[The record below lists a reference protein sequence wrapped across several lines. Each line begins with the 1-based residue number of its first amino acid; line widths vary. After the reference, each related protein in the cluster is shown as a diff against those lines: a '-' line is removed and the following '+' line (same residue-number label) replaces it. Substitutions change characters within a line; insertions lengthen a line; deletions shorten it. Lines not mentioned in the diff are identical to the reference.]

1 MELHKKIPVV
11 ILHVENPNR
20 FWFRTTSDACR
31 LNSALESYATGQNV
45 SNSYVPKLNDVI
57 SVNLGEKREFARV
70 KDVLGEIFI
79 DISILGSG
87 QNYRI
92 PWRAALQL
100 TDQLIDMAVNTLLLG
115 SISGVFPV
123 KKVFFLYW

>member
-1 MELHKKIPVV
+1 MELHTKIPIK

-31 LNSALESYATGQNV
+31 LNLALESYLKVQDVN
-45 SNSYVPKLNDVI
+45 NSYVPKLNDVI
-57 SVNLGEKREFARV
+57 SVNLSEKREFARV

-87 QNYRI
+87 KMYRI

-100 TDQLIDMAVNTLLLG
+100 TDQLIDMAINTLLLG
-115 SISGVFPV
+115 SMSGICPV
-123 KKVFFLYW
+123 KKVCFLS